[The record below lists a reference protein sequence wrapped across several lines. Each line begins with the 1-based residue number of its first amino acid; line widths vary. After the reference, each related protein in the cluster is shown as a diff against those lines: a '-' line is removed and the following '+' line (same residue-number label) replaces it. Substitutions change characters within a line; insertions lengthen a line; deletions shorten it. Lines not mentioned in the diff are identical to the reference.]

1 MPYCAETD
9 ILKVI
14 KKAEY
19 DKLVAADTGTG
30 MPSSADIKTEAIA
43 DADSLINGYLK
54 NAVVIL
60 PLTTVPKS
68 IKACSVDIA
77 IFNLHARIQY
87 ADIPQFWKDR
97 YDAKIAFLKDISKGI
112 VGLDQTIAADD
123 MESNIDVNQNT
134 NVFGRGTF

>member
-1 MPYCAETD
+1 MPYCTETD

-19 DKLVAADTGTG
+19 DKLTAGDTGVTT
-30 MPSSADIKTEAIA
+30 SAQIKDEAIA

-54 NAVVIL
+54 NAVKVL
-60 PLTTVPKS
+60 PLVFVPKS
-68 IKACSVDIA
+68 IKACSVDIT

-87 ADIPQFWKDR
+87 DDIPQFWKDR

-112 VGLDQTIAADD
+112 VGLDQTVTADD
-123 MESNIDVNQNT
+123 ENSNVDVNQNDA
-134 NVFGRGTF
+134 VFGRNTF